1 MVADCA
7 MADRAA
13 RGFVMQYF
21 EIIAM
26 WTWSLIF
33 LKTSYKQMQVRR
45 LDSSMAGS
53 EVWAVHCCAGNVL
66 WKSELPGAKMESRGH
81 QLIRSD

>member
-1 MVADCA
+1 MKNRVFVVVPCAIGKMVADCA

-26 WTWSLIF
+26 
-33 LKTSYKQMQVRR
+33 
-45 LDSSMAGS
+45 
-53 EVWAVHCCAGNVL
+53 
-66 WKSELPGAKMESRGH
+66 
-81 QLIRSD
+81 

>member
-1 MVADCA
+1 
-7 MADRAA
+7 
-13 RGFVMQYF
+13 
-21 EIIAM
+21 
-26 WTWSLIF
+26 
-33 LKTSYKQMQVRR
+33 MQVRR